1 MVCMWVG
8 CGTGIQGEQ
17 MNSVPSANGE
27 TLVSSHEQR
36 SCSASQATD
45 VASSR
50 EERNVV
56 VQNHAGLHAR
66 ASLALLN
73 LAKTFRSR
81 IQLRRGHEVA
91 LATDMLQLL
100 CLGAPEGT
108 ELTLEVDGVDAHEAV
123 VAVEELFNKKFY
135 EDDMEFARPS

>member
-1 MVCMWVG
+1 MER
-8 CGTGIQGEQ
+8 GIQGEQ

-27 TLVSSHEQR
+27 TLVSSRRQQQLD
-36 SCSASQATD
+36 SASRASGTSQTAD
-45 VASSR
+45 VANSR
-50 EERNVV
+50 EVRNVV

-73 LAKTFRSR
+73 VAKTFRSR
-81 IQLRRGHEVA
+81 IMLKRGREVA

-108 ELTLEVDGVDAHEAV
+108 ELTLEADGVDAYEAV
-123 VAVEELFNKKFY
+123 IAVEELFNKKFY